1 MQVHDTKRTILVPV
15 LDGDITEETLAI
27 ARPLVAGKD
36 THLVVV
42 HVTPTDGT
50 GHLLDDAPSAKPATG
65 DCRWK
70 RLASVAPGRTFV
82 EAVAGDPATVVMEE
96 AERFGED
103 TIVLGLVAAERDSID
118 VSFSRIVREGKI
130 APAAVDALIDTM
142 PVAVLVVDGRG
153 RVLFSNAEARAL
165 HVERLER
172 VHWAVTRALLIE
184 DVVREDDIELV
195 TDGEP
200 RRWMSALI
208 TPLRNT
214 GAAVH
219 AAFVVISDVTA
230 RKRIDSWTPLIESLV
245 NL

>member
-1 MQVHDTKRTILVPV
+1 MQVHETKRTILVPV
-15 LDGDITEETLAI
+15 LDGDITEETLAM

-36 THLVVV
+36 TRLVLV
-42 HVTPTDGT
+42 HVASTDGT
-50 GHLLDDAPSAKPATG
+50 GRLLDDAPSVKRATS

-70 RLASVAPGRTFV
+70 RLASVAPDRTFV
-82 EAVAGDPATVVMEE
+82 EAVAGDPTTVVIEE
-96 AERFGED
+96 AERFGDD
-103 TIVLGLVAAERDSID
+103 TIVLGPVAVERNSVD
-118 VSFSRIVREGKI
+118 VSFSRVVLEHKI
-130 APAAVDALIDTM
+130 APAAIDALVDAL
-142 PVAVLVVDGRG
+142 PVAVLVADGRG
-153 RVLFSNAEARAL
+153 RVLFANAEARAL
-165 HVERLER
+165 HVEQLDR
-172 VHWAVTRALLIE
+172 VQWAVTRALLTE

-214 GAAVH
+214 GAPVH

-230 RKRIDSWTPLIESLV
+230 RKRLDSWTPLIESLV

>member
-36 THLVVV
+36 THLVVL
-42 HVTPTDGT
+42 HVAPTDAA
-50 GHLLDDAPSAKPATG
+50 GHLLDDAPSAKPAAG

-70 RLASVAPGRTFV
+70 RLASVAPDRTFV
-82 EAVAGDPATVVMEE
+82 EAVAGDAATVVREE
-96 AERFGED
+96 AERFGDD
-103 TIVLGLVAAERDSID
+103 TIVLGPVAVERDSVV
-118 VSFSRIVREGKI
+118 VSFSRVVRELEI
-130 APAAVDALIDTM
+130 APAAVDALVDGL
-142 PVAVLVVDGRG
+142 PVAVFVVDGRG
-153 RVLFSNAEARAL
+153 GVLFANAEARAL
-165 HVERLER
+165 RVERLER
-172 VHWAVTRALLIE
+172 VHWAVTRALLTE